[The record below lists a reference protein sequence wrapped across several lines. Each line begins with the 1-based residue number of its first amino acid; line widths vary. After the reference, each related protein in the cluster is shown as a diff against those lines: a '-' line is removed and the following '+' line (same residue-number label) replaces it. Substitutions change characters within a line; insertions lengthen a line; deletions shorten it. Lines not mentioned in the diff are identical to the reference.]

1 MGIVDILDDEMKI
14 PKDNED
20 YKSDTTKVTLKK
32 NNDLVYADLMMSV
45 DQDTCF
51 NLLEACKTEEYK
63 RGHAPTAWKSI
74 CNRFEKRDELHHQDL
89 LKTMLTTK
97 LNKNQKPDDWINI
110 MEKTRFDLKQIH
122 KDYTYSDDIKFIK
135 HLLLLIPTNEYSTIY
150 WKMIHQ
156 LEEEELTYDKF
167 KNQLRAFF
175 EREIES
181 KYDKYNYK

>member
-1 MGIVDILDDEMKI
+1 
-14 PKDNED
+14 
-20 YKSDTTKVTLKK
+20 
-32 NNDLVYADLMMSV
+32 MSV

-63 RGHAPTAWKSI
+63 RGHSPTDWKSI
-74 CNRFEKRDELHHQDL
+74 CNRFEKRDELHNQDL

-110 MEKTRFDLKQIH
+110 MEKTRFDIKQIH

-150 WKMIHQ
+150 CQMIHK
-156 LEEEELTYDKF
+156 LEERNLPM
-167 KNQLRAFF
+167 KNSRINLDHFLKR
-175 EREIES
+175 
-181 KYDKYNYK
+181 N